1 MFSKMEMK
9 IFGFIC
15 DGLKIAIMHKACG
28 VFSLKKT
35 TRNSTLDFV
44 FENVCD
50 KNIFLSYN
58 IIVPCWS

>member
-1 MFSKMEMK
+1 
-9 IFGFIC
+9 
-15 DGLKIAIMHKACG
+15 
-28 VFSLKKT
+28 LKKT